1 MPNKSLFSSYWL
13 PIIAAAVALVVVHG
27 FGRFVYT
34 PLLPLLVSDG
44 LITLPQAAAIA
55 SWNYV
60 GYLLGAMLALF
71 LYQRALGRVSL
82 ILMLLANTLITLL
95 QLFAESYDSLAFLR
109 LLNGLTNG
117 VVFVLAPALVLEW
130 LVEVGKPQHSGLMY
144 LGVGSGILASTL
156 LVELSSSWTNGSGR
170 WLTAVLVSV
179 PLTFWSLW
187 YLRRL
192 PNYQPVKQTNTS
204 TVLWDKS
211 STPLFLSYAGAGL
224 GYILPMT
231 FIPAV
236 AHEWQVE
243 LVPSAWL
250 LVALTSLPSTWLWNH
265 LGAKFGDKTALLWNY
280 AIQALSIAALMAI
293 GGKLGL
299 WLCAIFMG
307 SSFLGCVLLTQRLA
321 RTLHPH
327 QGPRLSAALVALYG
341 FTQLTGPWLAKL
353 GIEQG
358 ASLASTFV
366 VGFVALVFA
375 FVLTLWVP
383 KEKLS
388 Q

>member
-1 MPNKSLFSSYWL
+1 MPNKSLFSSHWL
-13 PIIAAAVALVVVHG
+13 PIIAAALALVVVHG

-34 PLLPLLVSDG
+34 PLLPLLVSDN
-44 LITLPQAAAIA
+44 LITLPEAAAVA

-82 ILMLLANTLITLL
+82 LAMLVTSVVITIL
-95 QLFAESYDSLAFLR
+95 QVFAENYESLAFLR
-109 LLNGLTNG
+109 LLNGITNG

-144 LGVGSGILASTL
+144 LGVGAGILSSTV

-170 WLTAVLVSV
+170 WITAAVVSV
-179 PLTFWSLW
+179 PLMIWSFW
-187 YLRRL
+187 YLRLL
-192 PNYQPVKQTNTS
+192 PNYEPVIQQDHSS
-204 TVLWDKS
+204 TLWDRS

-231 FIPAV
+231 FLPAV
-236 AHEWQVE
+236 SYEWNVN
-243 LVPSAWL
+243 LIPSAWL
-250 LVALTSLPSTWLWNH
+250 LVAFASLPSTWLWNH
-265 LGAKFGDKTALLWNY
+265 LGAKIGDKPALLWNY
-280 AIQALSIAALMAI
+280 AIQAISIMALLFI
-293 GGKLGL
+293 GSAFGL
-299 WLCAIFMG
+299 WLCAILMG

-341 FTQLTGPWLAKL
+341 LTQLTGPWLAKL
-353 GIEQG
+353 GIEHG
-358 ASLASTFV
+358 ASLSSTFV
-366 VGFVALVFA
+366 IGLIALVFA

-383 KEKLS
+383 KDKRI
-388 Q
+388 

>member
-1 MPNKSLFSSYWL
+1 MSNKSLFSSFWL
-13 PIIAAAVALVVVHG
+13 PIVAAAVALVVVHG

-34 PLLPLLVSDG
+34 PLLPLLVSDS
-44 LITLPQAAAIA
+44 LITLPEAAAIA

-60 GYLLGAMLALF
+60 GYLLGAMFALF

-82 ILMLLANTLITLL
+82 ILMLAANALITVM
-95 QLFAESYDSLAFLR
+95 QLFAESYDTLAFLR
-109 LLNGLTNG
+109 LLNGISNG

-144 LGVGSGILASTL
+144 LGVGAGILASTL
-156 LVELSSSWTNGSGR
+156 LVDVSSAWSVGSWR
-170 WLTAVLVSV
+170 WLTAALCSV
-179 PLTFWSLW
+179 PLALGSIW

-192 PNYQPVKQTNTS
+192 PNYQPVKRAEKS
-204 TVLWDKS
+204 AVLWDRS

-236 AHEWQVE
+236 AHEWQVK

-250 LVALTSLPSTWLWNH
+250 LVAITSLPSTWWWNH
-265 LGAKFGDKTALLWNY
+265 LGAKLGDKTALLWNY
-280 AIQALSIAALMAI
+280 AIQGFSIVALLLI

-299 WLCAIFMG
+299 WLCAILMG

-341 FTQLTGPWLAKL
+341 FTQLTGPWLTKL

-358 ASLASTFV
+358 ASLSSTFV
-366 VGFVALVFA
+366 IGLVALLFA

-383 KEKLS
+383 KDKLV
-388 Q
+388 